1 MELNAALLFW
11 KKLSGSL
18 EEWGFEQNPYNW
30 CVVNKMVNGKQ
41 CTIVWHVDDLKVS
54 HVDPE
59 VVGDVL
65 DQINQEYGKEAP
77 ITIT

>member
-1 MELNAALLFW
+1 M
-11 KKLSGSL
+11 
-18 EEWGFEQNPYNW
+18 
-30 CVVNKMVNGKQ
+30 VNKMVNGKQ

-54 HVDPE
+54 HIDPK

-65 DQINQEYGKEAP
+65 DQINQEYGKEAL